1 MPPARHESVVSLT
14 EAPDAGRST
23 SPARFRSFSELDAMD
38 VDDLATPPP
47 FPDHVEH
54 PSPTASETAVRR
66 SSSTPP
72 DAADPDII
80 DLTFEA
86 PVEPPSDE
94 PQINIDFNPK
104 IKAIKNELVIP
115 FDIFAERYARIGGHR
130 LYPIALDPEFRDK
143 PTTRKV
149 ISGLYGGNPQEAFPR
164 PSKQKIARHGIRDFM
179 CLNYDWHPNAP
190 KFPGAPGFYFAVGD
204 VHAEDCDVGLKSGP
218 HRLITKFEPAKWQYL
233 GQYRAIPSKSLTK
246 EEWMSLSNKVTT
258 KPPTCKDTW
267 IDGILKSSWG
277 VRIREKIAYAH
288 GLNDNPSKEDI
299 MSAFDS
305 GEMFIAVWGMK
316 CVDYDEAFQLSLPG
330 KHKSLY
336 NVLLTFEL
344 NLNFG
349 WTLKKFQLHAIVL
362 SSRQLWSTTFYNPD
376 ETALAS
382 SQDLQ

>member
-1 MPPARHESVVSLT
+1 MPTFSSPSSPLRRDVKPKLEHASPFASDREHSPAASMASHQFKSEGKLEDVTDDEKCMKREENTHRPRFSRRCLVCWIEVPSKQSVMRSYRRNLTRFTYDNSWTQNTRPSITQSSRRSEPPEDENTLDFMPPARHESVVSLT

-80 DLTFEA
+80 DLTLET

-164 PSKQKIARHGIRDFM
+164 PSKQKIARHGI
-179 CLNYDWHPNAP
+179 
-190 KFPGAPGFYFAVGD
+190 
-204 VHAEDCDVGLKSGP
+204 
-218 HRLITKFEPAKWQYL
+218 
-233 GQYRAIPSKSLTK
+233 
-246 EEWMSLSNKVTT
+246 
-258 KPPTCKDTW
+258 
-267 IDGILKSSWG
+267 
-277 VRIREKIAYAH
+277 
-288 GLNDNPSKEDI
+288 
-299 MSAFDS
+299 
-305 GEMFIAVWGMK
+305 
-316 CVDYDEAFQLSLPG
+316 
-330 KHKSLY
+330 
-336 NVLLTFEL
+336 
-344 NLNFG
+344 
-349 WTLKKFQLHAIVL
+349 
-362 SSRQLWSTTFYNPD
+362 
-376 ETALAS
+376 
-382 SQDLQ
+382 